1 MSSSLKST
9 GRRKVGSTTKPAQ
22 RKAEDIIDVHRHTR
36 LQAID
41 HDVFLAPLD
50 APAEPATTLVE
61 TAARYRARVTP
72 ASDFLIAKFS
82 RRVE

>member
-1 MSSSLKST
+1 MSSFIKST

-41 HDVFLAPLD
+41 HDVFFAFLD
-50 APAEPATTLVE
+50 APAKPGVALTE
-61 TAARYRARVTP
+61 AAERYRARVT
-72 ASDFLIAKFS
+72 L
-82 RRVE
+82 R